1 MTTDAVTRRPGLST
15 ILRGLGLLAFPLF
28 CVTITWPAPR
38 WPVVLV
44 LSVLVP
50 GGLLY
55 ARFRGGVAMS
65 KMAWRDVAGMAD
77 PDREWHAIAG
87 LAVSVA
93 AGDLLLLVDREA
105 PGFAATMAVL
115 PWALARLSWPKAPI
129 FCVLAALPL
138 ATITWWY
145 AGPWP
150 AFGLSTGM
158 AGSAMIG
165 LLMRDARQKVAAAQQ
180 LLASER
186 DAQAANRRAEAL
198 AERQRLA
205 REIHDILAHTLTA
218 QVVQLEGARM
228 LLNRGSDPA
237 EVLRRVEQAQRLA
250 RDGLD
255 ETRRALESLRGDAR
269 PLPDLLRALAGQSDA
284 VFLVDGPE
292 TPLAPEA
299 ALALERASREAL
311 TNARKH
317 APGARTTVT
326 LTYRGD
332 AVEVEILD
340 DGTAAPHPEL
350 GETGGGYGLAG
361 MRERAELLGGALEAG
376 PRADGKGYRVWL
388 RVPN

>member
-1 MTTDAVTRRPGLST
+1 MTRRLPALLRGFGLLLFPVFCVSISWPDRWPLVLLLST
-15 ILRGLGLLAFPLF
+15 
-28 CVTITWPAPR
+28 
-38 WPVVLV
+38 
-44 LSVLVP
+44 LVP

-55 ARFRGGVAMS
+55 ARYRGGVAMS
-65 KMAWRDVAGMAD
+65 RLAWRDPSGMAD
-77 PDREWHAIAG
+77 PDREWHALGG
-87 LAVSVA
+87 LAVTVA
-93 AGDLLLLVDREA
+93 AGDLLLLVDGQL
-105 PGFAATMAVL
+105 PGYVASMAVM
-115 PWALARLSWPKAPI
+115 PWALARVSWPKAPV
-129 FCVLAALPL
+129 FCLVAAVPL
-138 ATITWWY
+138 FLITLRYGGGW
-145 AGPWP
+145 A
-150 AFGLSTGM
+150 AFGLATGM
-158 AGSAMIG
+158 AGSALIG

-186 DAQAANRRAEAL
+186 EARSATRRAESL

-228 LLNRGSDPA
+228 LLHRGSDPA

-269 PLPDLLRALAGQSDA
+269 PLPELLRALAGSSDA
-284 VFLVDGPE
+284 LFRVVGPE
-292 TPLAPEA
+292 APLGPEA
-299 ALALERASREAL
+299 ALALERATREAL

-317 APGARTTVT
+317 APGARASVT

-340 DGTAAPHPEL
+340 DGTAAAHPEL
-350 GETGGGYGLAG
+350 GGTGGGYGLAG
-361 MRERAELLGGALEAG
+361 MRERAELLGGTLAAG
-376 PRADGKGYRVWL
+376 PRTDGEGYRVWL